1 MSMTR
6 EEAIELLIHGAWIY
20 SLDTGNK
27 EIEELQGAINI
38 VCSALRGPTREMV
51 GRMRGY
57 WMHKKVQS
65 NNSMTGY
72 FNLPECECSD
82 CGCIVPQ
89 QANFCPHCGEP
100 KTDEAVDIMV
110 KRLEA
115 TRSGKERL
123 P

>member
-6 EEAIELLIHGAWIY
+6 EEAIAYFEAR
-20 SLDTGNK
+20 GNYNPHDGTNREAEK
-27 EIEELQGAINI
+27 LALA
-38 VCSALRGPTREMV
+38 ALRGPTREMV

-100 KTDEAVDIMV
+100 KTDVAVDIMV

>member
-1 MSMTR
+1 MTR
-6 EEAIELLIHGAWIY
+6 EEAIDIIE
-20 SLDTGNK
+20 NK
-27 EIEELQGAINI
+27 IQIDVRFCTEKEVDQYWEALYMALA
-38 VCSALRGPTREMV
+38 ALRGPTREMV